1 MHEILDLTKF
11 VLQFTV
17 IVNDTTFD
25 IYVATQSVS
34 DVTYC
39 MWHILTVSSI
49 SPPHTSLQH
58 GNCCESFIAY

>member
-1 MHEILDLTKF
+1 MQEILDLMKF

-17 IVNDTTFD
+17 ILNDTTFD
-25 IYVATQSVS
+25 IYVTTQSVS

-39 MWHILTVSSI
+39 MWHILTASSI
-49 SPPHTSLQH
+49 SSPHQSLQH